1 MEVKKMFRVFRRGAS
16 ASALMEVAMD
26 GVLGFVAVLLAAVT
40 IDMIP
45 HATLMSVLADHD
57 VMLTA
62 VGFAML
68 MALLHS
74 FLGLYRHTGIGP
86 VSVLWRL
93 ALAIVVGGYLT
104 YLVLKQV
111 AADGHPARL
120 VTYAVVYLLVA
131 LLLVRGIVSL
141 LRRLFGEPRVIIVG
155 TGAEAL
161 EVARDLGAGG
171 RGHRRI
177 VGFYPTA
184 SDTAPAVLDG
194 DTLDGRETLADL
206 VRKHGVSEIVVA
218 VREQRGGGLPMDQ
231 LLTCRTQGVPIL
243 DLAGFYERTRAEVP
257 IDSLKASWLVYG
269 SGFVQGPLRRFA
281 KRSFDIVSSGVLLVL
296 GAPVMLLAALAIK
309 LDSPGP
315 VLYRQERV
323 GLGGRR
329 FMCVKFRSMRTDAE
343 RDGVARWATKNDS
356 RVTRVGAFLRKTRID
371 ELPQLLS
378 VLSGEMSMVGP
389 RPERPSFV
397 AQLREQIPFYD
408 LRHSIKPGLTG
419 WAQVRYSYGASLDD
433 ARRKHQFDLY
443 YVKNNSLFLDLLVLI
458 ETVTVVLFR
467 EGAQ

>member
-1 MEVKKMFRVFRRGAS
+1 MFRVFRRGAF
-16 ASALMEVAMD
+16 ASALLEVAMD
-26 GVLGFVAVLLAAVT
+26 GVLGFLAVLLAAVT
-40 IDMIP
+40 IEMIP
-45 HATLMSVLADHD
+45 HAGFIGVASDRE
-57 VMLTA
+57 VMLIA
-62 VGFAML
+62 AGFALL

-74 FLGLYRHTGIGP
+74 FVGLYRHNVISP
-86 VSVLWRL
+86 VSVLWRMGL
-93 ALAIVVGGYLT
+93 ALGIGGYFT
-104 YLVLKQV
+104 YLGLKQFTD
-111 AADGHPARL
+111 DGHPARL
-120 VTYAVVYLLVA
+120 VGYTAVYLLAA
-131 LLLVRGIVSL
+131 LFVVRGMVGAA
-141 LRRLFGEPRVIIVG
+141 RRALGGLRVIIVG
-155 TGAEAL
+155 TGPEAL
-161 EVARDLGAGG
+161 EVARDLAANG
-171 RGHRRI
+171 RSGRRI
-177 VGFYPTA
+177 MGFYPA
-184 SDTAPAVLDG
+184 SAEVQGEIPVAGVLDRRTG
-194 DTLDGRETLADL
+194 LLEL
-206 VRKHGVSEIVVA
+206 VREHGVGEIIVA
-218 VREQRGGGLPMDQ
+218 VREQRGGMLPMDE
-231 LLTCRTQGVPIL
+231 LLACRTQGVTIL
-243 DLAGFYERTRAEVP
+243 DLAAFYERTRAEVP

-269 SGFVQGPLRRFA
+269 TGFVQGPLRRLA
-281 KRSFDIVSSGVLLVL
+281 KRGFDIASSSVLLVL
-296 GAPVMLLAALAIK
+296 GAPVMLLAAIAIK

-323 GLGGRR
+323 GLGGRG
-329 FMCVKFRSMRTDAE
+329 FMCIKFRSMRTDAE

-356 RVTRVGAFLRKTRID
+356 RITRVGAFMRKTRID

-378 VLSGEMSMVGP
+378 VLNGEMSMVGP

>member
-1 MEVKKMFRVFRRGAS
+1 MFRVFRRGAS

-26 GVLGFVAVLLAAVT
+26 GVLGFGAVVMAAMT

-45 HATLMSVLADHD
+45 HATLRNVLADQD
-57 VMLTA
+57 TMLTA
-62 VGFAML
+62 AGFAMV

-74 FLGLYRHTGIGP
+74 FLGLYRHRSLGP

-93 ALAIVVGGYLT
+93 GVAIVVGGYLT
-104 YLVLKQV
+104 YLMLKQV
-111 AADGHPARL
+111 DADGHPARL
-120 VTYAVVYLLVA
+120 VAYAVVYLLAA
-131 LLLVRGIVSL
+131 LFAVRGMVSL

-155 TGAEAL
+155 TGAEARD
-161 EVARDLGAGG
+161 VARDLAAGG
-171 RGHRRI
+171 RGHRKV
-177 VGFYPTA
+177 VGFYPTPT
-184 SDTAPAVLDG
+184 DTAPAVLDEQV
-194 DTLDGRETLADL
+194 LDRSESLVDL
-206 VRKHGVSEIVVA
+206 VRRHGVSEVVVA
-218 VREQRGGGLPMDQ
+218 VREQRGGALPMDQ
-231 LLTCRTQGVPIL
+231 LLTCRTQGVPIM
-243 DLAGFYERTRAEVP
+243 DLAGFYELTKAEVP

-269 SGFVQGPLRRFA
+269 SGFVQGPLRRVA
-281 KRSFDIVSSGVLLVL
+281 KRLFDIVSSGLLLVL
-296 GAPVMLLAALAIK
+296 ASPVMLLAALAIK

-323 GLGGRR
+323 GLGGRS

-343 RDGVARWATKNDS
+343 RDGVARWATKNDA

-378 VLSGEMSMVGP
+378 VLRGEMSMVGP

-443 YVKNNSLFLDLLVLI
+443 YVKNNSLFLDLQVLM

>member
-1 MEVKKMFRVFRRGAS
+1 MFRVFRRGAF

-26 GVLGFVAVLLAAVT
+26 GVLGFLAVLLAAVT
-40 IDMIP
+40 IEMIP
-45 HATLMSVLADHD
+45 HASLMGVASDREVLLIA
-57 VMLTA
+57 A
-62 VGFAML
+62 GFALL

-74 FLGLYRHTGIGP
+74 FVGLYRHNVISP
-86 VSVLWRL
+86 VSVLWRMGL
-93 ALAIVVGGYLT
+93 ALGIGGYLT
-104 YLVLKQV
+104 YLVLKQFTD
-111 AADGHPARL
+111 DGHPARL
-120 VTYAVVYLLVA
+120 VGYSAVYLLAA
-131 LLLVRGIVSL
+131 LFVVRGMVSAA
-141 LRRLFGEPRVIIVG
+141 RRALGGLRVIVVG
-155 TGAEAL
+155 TGPEAL
-161 EVARDLGAGG
+161 EVARDLAANG
-171 RGHRRI
+171 RSGRRI
-177 VGFYPTA
+177 IGFYPT
-184 SDTAPAVLDG
+184 SDAAQAELSGTGVLDRRVG
-194 DTLDGRETLADL
+194 LAEL
-206 VRKHGVSEIVVA
+206 VREHGVGEVIVA
-218 VREQRGGGLPMDQ
+218 VREQRGGLLPMDE
-231 LLTCRTQGVPIL
+231 LLACRTQGVTIL
-243 DLAGFYERTRAEVP
+243 DLAAFYERTRAEVP

-269 SGFVQGPLRRFA
+269 TGFVQGPLRRLA
-281 KRSFDIVSSGVLLVL
+281 KRSFDIISSGVLLVL
-296 GAPVMLLAALAIK
+296 ASPVMLVAAIAIK

-323 GLGGRR
+323 GLGGRG
-329 FMCVKFRSMRTDAE
+329 FMCIKFRSMRTDAE

-356 RVTRVGAFLRKTRID
+356 RVTRVGAFMRKTRID

-378 VLSGEMSMVGP
+378 VLNGEMSMVGP

>member
-1 MEVKKMFRVFRRGAS
+1 MFRVFRRGAS

-26 GVLGFVAVLLAAVT
+26 GVLGFLAVLLAAVT

-45 HATLMSVLADHD
+45 HATLKTVLADHD
-57 VMLTA
+57 IMLTA
-62 VGFAML
+62 VGFAVL

-74 FLGLYRHTGIGP
+74 FLGLYRHTAIGP
-86 VSVLWRL
+86 VSVLWRMG
-93 ALAIVVGGYLT
+93 LAIGAGGYLT

-111 AADGHPARL
+111 AVDGHPARL
-120 VTYAVVYLLVA
+120 VSFAVVYLLLA
-131 LLLVRGIVSL
+131 LFVVRGIVSL
-141 LRRLFGEPRVIIVG
+141 LRRVFGEPRVIIVG
-155 TGAEAL
+155 TGAEAA
-161 EVARDLGAGG
+161 EVARDLRSG
-171 RGHRRI
+171 RAHRKV

-184 SDTAPAVLDG
+184 TDTAPAVLDEQV
-194 DTLDGRETLADL
+194 LDRGQDLADL
-206 VRKHGVSEIVVA
+206 ARQHGVREIVVA

-231 LLTCRTQGVPIL
+231 LLACRTQGVPIL
-243 DLAGFYERTRAEVP
+243 DRAAFYERTKAEVP

-269 SGFVQGPLRRFA
+269 SGFVQGPLRRVA
-281 KRSFDIVSSGVLLVL
+281 KRSFDIISSTVLLVL
-296 GAPVMLLAALAIK
+296 ASPFMLLAAIAIK

-323 GLGGRR
+323 GLAGKS

-356 RVTRVGAFLRKTRID
+356 RVTRVGAFMRKTRID

-378 VLSGEMSMVGP
+378 VLRGEMSMVGP

>member
-1 MEVKKMFRVFRRGAS
+1 MFRVFRRGAF
-16 ASALMEVAMD
+16 ASALLEVAMD
-26 GVLGFVAVLLAAVT
+26 GVLGFLAVLLAALT
-40 IDMIP
+40 IEMIP
-45 HATLMSVLADHD
+45 HAGLMVVASDRE
-57 VMLTA
+57 VMLIAT
-62 VGFAML
+62 GFALL

-74 FLGLYRHTGIGP
+74 FVGLYRHTGIRP
-86 VSVLWRL
+86 TSVLWRMGL
-93 ALAIVVGGYLT
+93 ALGIGGYLT
-104 YLVLKQV
+104 YLMLKQFTD
-111 AADGHPARL
+111 DGHPARL
-120 VTYAVVYLLVA
+120 VGYSTVYLLAA
-131 LLLVRGIVSL
+131 LFLVRGMVSAA
-141 LRRLFGEPRVIIVG
+141 RRALGGLRVIVVG
-155 TGAEAL
+155 TGPEAL
-161 EVARDLGAGG
+161 EVARDLAANG
-171 RGHRRI
+171 RSGRRI
-177 VGFYPTA
+177 VGFYPT
-184 SDTAPAVLDG
+184 SDEVQAELSGTGVLDRRVG
-194 DTLDGRETLADL
+194 LAEL
-206 VRKHGVSEIVVA
+206 VRQHGVNEVIVA
-218 VREQRGGGLPMDQ
+218 VREQRGGQLPMDE
-231 LLTCRTQGVPIL
+231 LLACRTQGVTIL
-243 DLAGFYERTRAEVP
+243 SLAAFYERTRAEVP

-269 SGFVQGPLRRFA
+269 TGFVQGPLRRIA
-281 KRSFDIVSSGVLLVL
+281 KRGFDVVSSSVLLLL
-296 GAPVMLLAALAIK
+296 GAPVMLLAAIAIK

-323 GLGGRR
+323 GLGGRG
-329 FMCVKFRSMRTDAE
+329 FMCIKFRSMRTDAE

-356 RVTRVGAFLRKTRID
+356 RITRVGAFMRKTRID

>member
-1 MEVKKMFRVFRRGAS
+1 MFRVFRRGAS

-26 GVLGFVAVLLAAVT
+26 GVLGFLAVLLAAVT

-45 HATLMSVLADHD
+45 HATLKTVLADHD
-57 VMLTA
+57 IMLTA
-62 VGFAML
+62 VGFAVL

-74 FLGLYRHTGIGP
+74 FLGLYRHTAIGP
-86 VSVLWRL
+86 VSVLWRMG
-93 ALAIVVGGYLT
+93 LAIGAGGYLT

-111 AADGHPARL
+111 AVDGHPARL
-120 VTYAVVYLLVA
+120 VSFAVVYLLLA
-131 LLLVRGIVSL
+131 LFVVRGIVSL
-141 LRRLFGEPRVIIVG
+141 LRRVFGEPRVIIVG
-155 TGAEAL
+155 TGAEAA
-161 EVARDLGAGG
+161 EVARDLRSG
-171 RGHRRI
+171 RAHRKV

-184 SDTAPAVLDG
+184 TDTAPAVLDEQV
-194 DTLDGRETLADL
+194 LDRGQDLADL
-206 VRKHGVSEIVVA
+206 ARQHGVREIVVA

-231 LLTCRTQGVPIL
+231 LLACRTQGVPIL
-243 DLAGFYERTRAEVP
+243 DRAAFYERTKAEVP

-269 SGFVQGPLRRFA
+269 SGFVQGPLRRLA
-281 KRSFDIVSSGVLLVL
+281 KRSFDIISSTVLLVL
-296 GAPVMLLAALAIK
+296 ASPFMLLAAIAIK

-323 GLGGRR
+323 GLAGKS

-356 RVTRVGAFLRKTRID
+356 RVTRVGAFMRKTRID

-378 VLSGEMSMVGP
+378 VLRGEMSMVGP